1 MVSGFVHFLF
11 SFLQFFLKEKW
22 ITPKLINVVL
32 SQNKQLK
39 QRRWKKKKQKKKPC
53 IVHSL
58 IGTSSIRSWHFSK
71 LQVKPTATA
80 IFQIQGRWASSFQDY
95 LKDAAIL
102 QVQ

>member
-39 QRRWKKKKQKKKPC
+39 QKRWKNKNKQKKNP
-53 IVHSL
+53 
-58 IGTSSIRSWHFSK
+58 
-71 LQVKPTATA
+71 A
-80 IFQIQGRWASSFQDY
+80 
-95 LKDAAIL
+95 
-102 QVQ
+102 